1 MRPGDSPRAVSFAA
15 RDAAVQPEV
24 RIVEGPEKASYGF
37 PSITALLKKNGLL
50 IAVNIS
56 PDPVKAVLS
65 LPDGRRQKLSLARNG
80 VFVGKFGGE

>member
-15 RDAAVQPEV
+15 RDAAIQPEV
-24 RIVEGPEKASYGF
+24 RIVEGPEKSSYGF
-37 PSITALLKKNGLL
+37 PSITALMKEKGLL

-56 PDPVKAVLS
+56 SDPVKAVLS